1 MTGQR
6 QASTARHLAKA
17 CTGGAFCLL
26 LAACGEAFTTG
37 AASMRIEVEVYK
49 GPLSQ
54 DTHTQW
60 GELLGMV
67 READDALG
75 AIGVAYATNVIKAGK
90 IDPCRPNEF
99 VDAVASG
106 NPAQLRLQIEERN
119 NCARPKQALQRN
131 ILVAACWRD
140 KSWLDHVGL
149 RSQRDWSRRCRE
161 LIGIL
166 SDQVR
171 LRDRYR
177 NLAADMCHNAGKPFN
192 QQHPIDCP
200 PGRSTQRR
208 SRDVVELLTEA
219 AEISTRAHFK
229 AFYRA
234 GSSLGDERD
243 PLLEMVET
251 VNLYSNLANQ
261 IGSRA
266 DRLLLQIAGTDRKNL
281 PLSVYLREVEPTDF
295 MDLYEWYGTVSP
307 EGEAEDKI
315 RVMERLFAD
324 FNWANINTVYA
335 SGQGNVAMAFI
346 KDDIGN
352 WNLKSFEND
361 PTELL
366 KAYTEF
372 TLEAI
377 GKATDL
383 VKAGI
388 TGGGTE
394 ALEQLGQLND
404 SLSLAGQASSG
415 LIGGGDAAAQSL
427 DVERLRQRAVGR
439 LTGLRAQIATGW
451 DSRSQA
457 VQEAE
462 TEFRAA
468 LAVSIAAEAASQTA
482 DAQAG
487 VPVASPASV
496 QGEVNTKIEDART
509 RAFQAQAEVRV
520 LGIAETADGRDV
532 EQASQTAVARAG
544 EAEAELTTAL
554 GGGATATERTAAGNA
569 RSRADAA
576 VAWATQAEARLALIR
591 ATVRQTSAQQNLAAF
606 RQQSI
611 LAVREILDDHG
622 AVLDAV
628 EDMVVAQ
635 RSQSRSILPDLTQ

>member
-75 AIGVAYATNVIKAGK
+75 AIGVAYATKAIKAGS
-90 IDPCRPNEF
+90 IRPCYPGNF
-99 VDAVASG
+99 VKAVG
-106 NPAQLRLQIEERN
+106 TGDLGELNRQTRLTED
-119 NCARPKQALQRN
+119 CKPPKEDLERN

-149 RSQRDWSRRCRE
+149 RSQQDWSRRCRE

-166 SDQVR
+166 FDQVR

-200 PGRSTQRR
+200 PGVPQTRT

-427 DVERLRQRAVGR
+427 DVERLRQRAVGQ

-487 VPVASPASV
+487 VPVNPPASV
-496 QGEVNTKIEDART
+496 QGEVDTKIEDART

-532 EQASQTAVARAG
+532 EQASQTAVTRAG

-554 GGGATATERTAAGNA
+554 GGGATAPAAAGNA

-576 VAWATQAEARLALIR
+576 VAWAAQAEARLALIR

-611 LAVREILDDHG
+611 LAVREVLDDHG

-635 RSQSRSILPDLTQ
+635 RSQSRSILPDLPQ

>member
-6 QASTARHLAKA
+6 QTSTARHLAKA

-75 AIGVAYATNVIKAGK
+75 AIGVAYATKAIKAGS
-90 IDPCRPNEF
+90 IRPCYPGNF
-99 VDAVASG
+99 VEAVG
-106 NPAQLRLQIEERN
+106 TGDLGELDRQTRLTED
-119 NCARPKQALQRN
+119 CKPPKEDLERN

-177 NLAADMCHNAGKPFN
+177 SLAADMCHNAGKPFN

-200 PGRSTQRR
+200 PGVPQTRT

-243 PLLEMVET
+243 PLLETVET

-307 EGEAEDKI
+307 EGDAEDKI

-383 VKAGI
+383 VKTGI

-394 ALEQLGQLND
+394 ALEQLGQLNN
-404 SLSLAGQASSG
+404 SLSLASQASSG

-451 DSRSQA
+451 DSRSRA

-462 TEFRAA
+462 SEFRAA
-468 LAVSIAAEAASQTA
+468 LAVSIAAEAASQRA

-487 VPVASPASV
+487 VPVNPPASV
-496 QGEVNTKIEDART
+496 QGEVDTEIEEART

-520 LGIAETADGRDV
+520 LGIAETADGREV
-532 EQASQTAVARAG
+532 EQASQRAVARAG

-554 GGGATATERTAAGNA
+554 AGGPPAPAAAGNA
-569 RSRADAA
+569 KSRADAA
-576 VAWATQAEARLALIR
+576 VAWATRAEARLALIR

-611 LAVREILDDHG
+611 LAVREVLDDHG

-635 RSQSRSILPDLTQ
+635 RARSRSILPDVTQ

>member
-75 AIGVAYATNVIKAGK
+75 AIGVAYATKAIKAGS
-90 IDPCRPNEF
+90 IRPCYPGNF
-99 VDAVASG
+99 VKAVG
-106 NPAQLRLQIEERN
+106 TGDLGELNRQTRLTED
-119 NCARPKQALQRN
+119 CKPPKEDLERN

-149 RSQRDWSRRCRE
+149 RSQQDWSRRCRE

-166 SDQVR
+166 FDQVR

-200 PGRSTQRR
+200 PGVPQTRT

-427 DVERLRQRAVGR
+427 DVERLRQRAVGQ

-487 VPVASPASV
+487 VPVNPPASV

-532 EQASQTAVARAG
+532 EQAAQTAVTRAG

-554 GGGATATERTAAGNA
+554 GGGAAAPAAAGNA

-611 LAVREILDDHG
+611 LAVREVLDDHG

-635 RSQSRSILPDLTQ
+635 RSQSRSILPDLPQ

>member
-75 AIGVAYATNVIKAGK
+75 AIGVAYATKAIKAGS
-90 IDPCRPNEF
+90 IRPCYPGNF
-99 VDAVASG
+99 VKAVG
-106 NPAQLRLQIEERN
+106 TGDLGELNRQTRLTED
-119 NCARPKQALQRN
+119 CKPPKEDLERN

-140 KSWLDHVGL
+140 KSWLDHIGL
-149 RSQRDWSRRCRE
+149 RSQQDWSRRCRE

-166 SDQVR
+166 FDQVR

-200 PGRSTQRR
+200 PGVPQTRT

-394 ALEQLGQLND
+394 ALEQLGRLND

-427 DVERLRQRAVGR
+427 DVERLRQRAVGQ

-532 EQASQTAVARAG
+532 EQASQTAVTRAG

-554 GGGATATERTAAGNA
+554 GGGATAPAAAGNA

-576 VAWATQAEARLALIR
+576 VAWAAQAEARLALIR

-635 RSQSRSILPDLTQ
+635 RSQSRSILPDLPQ